1 MNTTPSRK
9 RTIRDISNTQLPL
22 TPTKTPTKSKKL
34 KIDNNNSFDTG
45 KPSCV
50 KKLDFGLLTPTKKPS
65 TSPSIPTSI
74 YSQAKALFQQAK
86 YITDFVANS
95 IQQKISNSLYI
106 SGPPGRNSRIRV
118 VKINCMTLNNPE
130 QIYHE
135 IYCKIMNKLS
145 ISFHK
150 RKTCDDFMTLMND
163 NENQQFDS
171 VIVLL
176 DELDSLITS
185 DQQVLF
191 QLFKMASINCIPQ
204 TKIKLVLIGIS
215 NTLDLNSKFYQ
226 D

>member
-1 MNTTPSRK
+1 
-9 RTIRDISNTQLPL
+9 
-22 TPTKTPTKSKKL
+22 
-34 KIDNNNSFDTG
+34 
-45 KPSCV
+45 
-50 KKLDFGLLTPTKKPS
+50 
-65 TSPSIPTSI
+65 
-74 YSQAKALFQQAK
+74 
-86 YITDFVANS
+86 
-95 IQQKISNSLYI
+95 
-106 SGPPGRNSRIRV
+106 
-118 VKINCMTLNNPE
+118 
-130 QIYHE
+130 
-135 IYCKIMNKLS
+135 MNKLS

-215 NTLDLNSKFYQ
+215 NTLDLNSKFLPRLVRNNIQLDNLQFLPYNADQ
-226 D
+226 IKSIIMNRLSNLKQEIFHPGAIQFCCKNQHQYPVI